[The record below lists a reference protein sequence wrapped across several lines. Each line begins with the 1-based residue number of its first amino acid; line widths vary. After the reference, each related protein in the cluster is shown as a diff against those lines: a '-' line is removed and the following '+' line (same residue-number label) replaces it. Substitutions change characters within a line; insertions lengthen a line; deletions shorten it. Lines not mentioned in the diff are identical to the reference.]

1 MIVVLP
7 ASLVVIFI
15 SLTNLK
21 LCFETSL
28 CSDQPFLCQAE
39 GCCRYDRH
47 NLKEDCVTKRRIVKL
62 TTWLNGKERGG
73 VRLYLY
79 GCSRTIYK
87 RDKRP
92 SSFSI
97 RLLTEASGKTWLILW
112 NSGALDI
119 LDPSKRTG
127 SINLKWKMMAIQN
140 EACIIIVMMKTE
152 NLF

>member
-47 NLKEDCVTKRRIVKL
+47 NLKEDCVTKRRIVK
-62 TTWLNGKERGG
+62 RGEG
-73 VRLYLY
+73 IFVRVLADDK
-79 GCSRTIYK
+79 S
-87 RDKRP
+87 DKRA
-92 SSFSI
+92 SSFSVH
-97 RLLTEASGKTWLILW
+97 LLTADKSSLAFTKLNIHHFDFIT
-112 NSGALDI
+112 
-119 LDPSKRTG
+119 
-127 SINLKWKMMAIQN
+127 
-140 EACIIIVMMKTE
+140 IIITITILINHDEVEQHLKKQE
-152 NLF
+152 LPAKPS